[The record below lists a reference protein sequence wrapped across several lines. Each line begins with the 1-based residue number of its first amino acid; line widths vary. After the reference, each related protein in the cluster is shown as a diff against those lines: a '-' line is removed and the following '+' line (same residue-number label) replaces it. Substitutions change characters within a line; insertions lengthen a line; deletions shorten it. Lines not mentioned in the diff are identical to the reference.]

1 MKNADNMKAL
11 IVASEA
17 APFVKSGG
25 LGDVVGS
32 LPEAL
37 KKLGID
43 VRVVIPKYRCI
54 KNENYTDV
62 EFLGDFNVKLGWR
75 TQKAG
80 VLYKPGEVPVYL
92 IENDYY
98 FGRDSLYGY
107 DDDNER
113 FAFFSKAVLEML
125 PFVDFIPDVI
135 HCNDWQTG
143 PVPMLLRETYKKIT
157 YLSNIKTMYT
167 IHNLQYQGNFDS
179 SIMEML
185 DVPRYIY
192 DNGTVEFYGRM
203 SFMKAGIVYSDIV
216 STVSDTYAREI
227 QTEEYG
233 YGFDGI
239 MRSVSGKLKGIINGI
254 DYVSNDPKTDKRID
268 VNFDENS
275 LELKKENKRRLQER
289 LGLEQ
294 RDVPMLCMITRLANQ
309 KGIDIFAAAAQTL
322 MSRDIQFVLL
332 GTGEKEYEDMFRY
345 FENRWKGRFSSC
357 IMFDDTLAQKMYA
370 SSDMFL
376 MPSKFEPCGLGQMFS
391 LRYGSVPIVRKTG
404 GLADTIEPFDENTG
418 KGNGFLF
425 ETYDAGGIIWAV
437 DEALKVYY
445 NGSEWKRLVKNCME
459 TKLSWSESAQKYIAV
474 YKEMLNK

>member
-143 PVPMLLRETYKKIT
+143 PVPMLLREAYKKIT

-227 QTEEYG
+227 QK
-233 YGFDGI
+233 I
-239 MRSVSGKLKGIINGI
+239 
-254 DYVSNDPKTDKRID
+254 
-268 VNFDENS
+268 
-275 LELKKENKRRLQER
+275 
-289 LGLEQ
+289 
-294 RDVPMLCMITRLANQ
+294 
-309 KGIDIFAAAAQTL
+309 
-322 MSRDIQFVLL
+322 
-332 GTGEKEYEDMFRY
+332 
-345 FENRWKGRFSSC
+345 GR
-357 IMFDDTLAQKMYA
+357 AH
-370 SSDMFL
+370 
-376 MPSKFEPCGLGQMFS
+376 
-391 LRYGSVPIVRKTG
+391 V
-404 GLADTIEPFDENTG
+404 
-418 KGNGFLF
+418 
-425 ETYDAGGIIWAV
+425 
-437 DEALKVYY
+437 
-445 NGSEWKRLVKNCME
+445 
-459 TKLSWSESAQKYIAV
+459 
-474 YKEMLNK
+474 